1 MSDNKA
7 NRTFSVNKKRVLLR
21 HENPLYSTWY
31 TLFSTWYPRHFSAV
45 VTHYPISA
53 THAALYFK
61 SSPRLYNWLLNQKH
75 LGPYIRNFRENKA
88 IPLRAKIISIS
99 LMWITMLYCVF
110 FIVPYIW
117 VKVILLIIAAG
128 VTYHILSF
136 KTLK

>member
-53 THAALYFK
+53 THGCT
-61 SSPRLYNWLLNQKH
+61 SPRLYNWLLNQKH

-110 FIVPYIW
+110 FIVPYMW

>member
-1 MSDNKA
+1 MKTLYIALGTLSLA
-7 NRTFSVNKKRVLLR
+7 LGILGIFLPLL
-21 HENPLYSTWY
+21 PTTPFLLLT
-31 TLFSTWYPRHFSAV
+31 
-45 VTHYPISA
+45 
-53 THAALYFK
+53 AALYFK
-61 SSPRLYNWLLNQKH
+61 SSPRLYNWLLNHKH

-88 IPLRAKIISIS
+88 IS

-110 FIVPYIW
+110 FIIPYIW